1 MKEAK
6 KTGTTT
12 VGIVCRDGIILAAD
26 RRSTAGSMIVNK
38 EAKKLTKIT
47 DHIAVTRAGVVSDIQ
62 LFERLIKAEIKLKEI
77 QTGRPI
83 RVIESANL
91 LASMCYSAIR
101 RPSMIMSIAGFL
113 MGGVDDDGVHLFE
126 LEPAGSVTVIKNYMS
141 DGSGM
146 VFALGVLESDFKE
159 GMSLDEGVELAKKA
173 VNAAM
178 QRDTASGN
186 GIDVWAITKKGIEEK
201 FAQAVNIG
209 LY

>member
-12 VGIVCRDGIILAAD
+12 VGIVCRDGIILATD
-26 RRSTAGSMIVNK
+26 RRSTAGGMIVNK
-38 EAKKLTKIT
+38 EAKKLTEIT
-47 DHIAVTRAGVVSDIQ
+47 PNIAVTRAGVVSDIQ

-83 RVIESANL
+83 RVVEAANL

-113 MGGVDDDGVHLFE
+113 MAGVDDDGFHLFE
-126 LEPAGSVTVIKNYMS
+126 LEPAGSVSVITDFMS

-146 VFALGVLESDFKE
+146 VFALGVLENDFKPN
-159 GMSLDEGVELAKKA
+159 MTLDEGVELAKRA
-173 VNAAM
+173 VNAAL

-201 FAQAVNIG
+201 FTQAINTG